1 MSHLL
6 VLGCHGLLGQN
17 LVKLATPHHR
27 VTGIGRKGATFLDYP
42 RFNYISG
49 DLTDSSLVDLIREQ
63 KPDQIVNC
71 AGWTAVDK
79 AETHREQCWQVNQ
92 DGVRNLITAA
102 RLTNAHLLH
111 ISTDYIFDGTAG
123 PYSERSEPNPQSV
136 YARSKLA
143 AENLLR
149 GSRVDYCII
158 RTIVLFGKGVDVPPD
173 FVAWLLQELLA
184 GREVNIVDDQI
195 GNVTYAPQLS
205 RAILQALRL
214 RLNGILHVG
223 SSDLMSRLEFAR
235 LVARQYNLDEKL
247 IHPTTTV
254 ALKQPAA
261 RPLQGGLLVE
271 ESQQRL
277 EMKFDSCA
285 GMMRAY
291 EEEEPH
297 THRLN

>member
-1 MSHLL
+1 MAHLL

-17 LVKLATPHHR
+17 LVRMATSHQR
-27 VTGIGRKGATFLDYP
+27 VTGIDLEDSTFLDYH

-49 DLTDSSLVDLIREQ
+49 DLTDSSLVDLIRQQ

-71 AGWTAVDK
+71 AAWTAVDK

-92 DGVRNLITAA
+92 DGVRNLIAAA
-102 RLTNAHLLH
+102 RLTNARLLQ
-111 ISTDYIFDGTAG
+111 ISTDYVFDGTAG
-123 PYSERSEPNPQSV
+123 PYREQSEPNPQSV

-149 GSRVDYCII
+149 GSGIDYCII
-158 RTIVLFGKGVDVPPD
+158 RTIVLFGKGVNVAPD

-184 GREVNIVDDQI
+184 GREVNIVNDQI
-195 GNVTYAPQLS
+195 GNVTYAPLVA
-205 RAILQALRL
+205 RAVLQALKL

-223 SSDLMSRLEFAR
+223 SSDIMSRLEFAL

-247 IHPTTTV
+247 IHSTTTA

-261 RPLQGGLLVE
+261 RPLKGGLLVE
-271 ESQQRL
+271 DSQQRL

-285 GMMRAY
+285 AMMRAY
-291 EEEEPH
+291 AEEEPH